1 MAADRCASVR
11 PNGREIAFARERGVL
26 RGHITARVELQRARR
41 GLAAIPVRLAC
52 VLFAVSLLGGCGST
66 LFGGKTETVENT
78 DPPDI
83 IYDKAD
89 KLADRG
95 RFGDAARAYEEVD
108 INHPYSQEARRAIL
122 MAAYAYYKA
131 GKYDEAIGAAD
142 RYLTLHPGTQESDLA
157 QNIIGMSYY
166 DRVLDPKRDQANTR
180 KALAAYETLLQRYPE
195 SRYAAEATNRVR
207 ILRDLLAASEMTIGR
222 WYLRKNNYLAAINRF
237 RVVVTD
243 YQTTEQVE
251 EALMRLTE
259 AYMALGIVNE
269 AQTAAAVLGHNFPD
283 SKWYSHA
290 YALLGKHGLQPKE
303 HEGSWITETWKSDGR
318 PA

>member
-1 MAADRCASVR
+1 V
-11 PNGREIAFARERGVL
+11 V
-26 RGHITARVELQRARR
+26 TA
-41 GLAAIPVRLAC
+41 
-52 VLFAVSLLGGCGST
+52 SLLAGCGSFAW
-66 LFGGKTETVENT
+66 FGGNKAEAPENN
-78 DPPDI
+78 DPPDV
-83 IYDKAD
+83 IYGKAEKLVDKG
-89 KLADRG
+89 KY
-95 RFGDAARAYEEVD
+95 GDAARAYEEVD

-131 GKYDEAIGAAD
+131 GKYDEAISSSD

-166 DRVLDPKRDQANTR
+166 DRVLDPKRDQTNAR
-180 KALAAYETLLQRYPE
+180 KALVAYDTLLQRYPD
-195 SRYAAEATNRVR
+195 SRYAGDAQNRTR
-207 ILRDLLAASEMTIGR
+207 ILRDLLAASEMTVGR
-222 WYLRKNNYLAAINRF
+222 YYLRHNNFLAAINRF
-237 RVVVTD
+237 RTVVTD
-243 YQTTEQVE
+243 YQTTEQVQ

-290 YALLGKHGLQPKE
+290 YGLLGKSGLQPQE
-303 HEGSWITETWKSDGR
+303 HEGSWITQTWKGDGK

>member
-1 MAADRCASVR
+1 MT
-11 PNGREIAFARERGVL
+11 GW
-26 RGHITARVELQRARR
+26 VELQRAPWRR
-41 GLAAIPVRLAC
+41 FALLRGWPAGSARVACLLVAANLVA
-52 VLFAVSLLGGCGST
+52 GCGSS
-66 LFGGKTETVENT
+66 LFGGKTETVENN
-78 DPPDI
+78 DPPEV
-83 IYDKAD
+83 IYDKAEKLTD
-89 KLADRG
+89 KG

-108 INHPYSQEARRAIL
+108 INHPYSQQARRAIL

-131 GKYDEAIGAAD
+131 GKYDEAVQAAD
-142 RYLTLHPGTQESDLA
+142 RYLTLHPGTQEADLA

-166 DRVLDPKRDQANTR
+166 DRVLDPKRDQTNAR
-180 KALAAYETLLQRYPE
+180 KALAAYDTLLQRYPE
-195 SRYAAEATNRVR
+195 SRYAGDAQNRTR
-207 ILRDLLAASEMTIGR
+207 ILRDLLAASEMTVGR
-222 WYLRKNNYLAAINRF
+222 WYLRRNNYLAAINRF
-237 RVVVTD
+237 KVVVVN
-243 YQTTEQVE
+243 YQTTEQVQ

-290 YALLGKHGLQPKE
+290 YGLLGKRGLQPKE

>member
-1 MAADRCASVR
+1 MR
-11 PNGREIAFARERGVL
+11 IAGL
-26 RGHITARVELQRARR
+26 L
-41 GLAAIPVRLAC
+41 LAA
-52 VLFAVSLLGGCGST
+52 SLLSGCGSS
-66 LFGGKTETVENT
+66 LFGGKTEIVENN
-78 DPPDI
+78 DPPNI
-83 IYDKAD
+83 IYGKAEGLVDKGKYA
-89 KLADRG
+89 
-95 RFGDAARAYEEVD
+95 DAARAYEEVD

-122 MAAYAYYKA
+122 MAAFAYYKA

-166 DRVLDPKRDQANTR
+166 DRILDPKRDQANTR

-195 SRYAAEATNRVR
+195 SRYSAEATNRIR

-290 YALLGKHGLQPKE
+290 YTLLGKRGLQPKE

>member
-1 MAADRCASVR
+1 MTAQVE
-11 PNGREIAFARERGVL
+11 REAVG
-26 RGHITARVELQRARR
+26 R
-41 GLAAIPVRLAC
+41 GLVAKSLGLAC
-52 VLFAVSLLGGCGST
+52 VILAASLLGGCGST
-66 LFGGKTETVENT
+66 LFGGKTEEVVNN
-78 DPPDI
+78 DPPDV
-83 IYDKAD
+83 IYQKAE
-89 KLADRG
+89 KLADQG
-95 RFGDAARAYEEVD
+95 KFKDAARAYEEVD
-108 INHPYSQEARRAIL
+108 INHPYSPEARRAIV
-122 MAAYAYYKA
+122 MAAYAYYKG
-131 GKYDEAIGAAD
+131 GKYDEAISAAD
-142 RYLTLHPGTQESDLA
+142 RYLTLHPGTPESDLA

-166 DRVLDPKRDQANTR
+166 DRVLDPKRDQSNAR

-195 SRYAAEATNRVR
+195 SRYAAEATNRTR
-207 ILRDLLAASEMTIGR
+207 ILRDLLAASEMTVGR
-222 WYLRKNNYLAAINRF
+222 WYLRHNNYLAAINRF

-290 YALLGKHGLQPKE
+290 YALLGKRGLQPKE

>member
-1 MAADRCASVR
+1 MTAPEKLHRA
-11 PNGREIAFARERGVL
+11 PGRRSAPFSIL
-26 RGHITARVELQRARR
+26 
-41 GLAAIPVRLAC
+41 GLL
-52 VLFAVSLLGGCGST
+52 LSVSLLTGCGS
-66 LFGGKTETVENT
+66 LWGDKDVVEDPNEPPNVIYKKAET
-78 DPPDI
+78 
-83 IYDKAD
+83 
-89 KLADRG
+89 LADRG
-95 RFGDAARAYEEVD
+95 NFKDAAKQYENVD

-131 GKYDEAIGAAD
+131 GKYDDAIGAAD
-142 RYLTLHPGTQESDLA
+142 RYLTLHPGTQEADLA
-157 QNIIGMSYY
+157 QDIIAMSYY
-166 DRVLDPKRDQANTR
+166 DRVLDPKRDQTSAR
-180 KALAAYETLLQRYPE
+180 KALAAYDTLIQRYPE
-195 SRYAAEATNRVR
+195 LRYAAEARNRQR
-207 ILRDLLAASEMTIGR
+207 ILRDLLAAQEMMVGR
-222 WYLRKNNYLAAINRF
+222 YYLRHNNFLAAINRF

-290 YALLGKHGLQPKE
+290 YGLLGKVGLQPQQ
-303 HEGSWITETWKSDGR
+303 HEGSWITQTWKGNGN

>member
-1 MAADRCASVR
+1 MPAPEKLHRA
-11 PNGREIAFARERGVL
+11 PERRSAPFSIL
-26 RGHITARVELQRARR
+26 
-41 GLAAIPVRLAC
+41 GLL
-52 VLFAVSLLGGCGST
+52 LSVSLLTGCGS
-66 LFGGKTETVENT
+66 LWGDKDVVEDPNEPPNVIYKKAET
-78 DPPDI
+78 
-83 IYDKAD
+83 
-89 KLADRG
+89 LADRG
-95 RFGDAARAYEEVD
+95 NFKDAAKQYENVD

-131 GKYDEAIGAAD
+131 GKYDDAIGAAD
-142 RYLTLHPGTQESDLA
+142 RYLTLHPGTQEADLA
-157 QNIIGMSYY
+157 QDIIAMSYY
-166 DRVLDPKRDQANTR
+166 DRVLDPKRDQTSAR
-180 KALAAYETLLQRYPE
+180 KALAAYDTLIQRYPE
-195 SRYAAEATNRVR
+195 SRYAAEARNRQR
-207 ILRDLLAASEMTIGR
+207 LLRDLLAAQEMMVGR
-222 WYLRKNNYLAAINRF
+222 YYLRHNNFLAAINRF

-290 YALLGKHGLQPKE
+290 YGLLGKVGLEPQQ
-303 HEGSWITETWKSDGR
+303 HEGSWITQTWKGNGN

>member
-1 MAADRCASVR
+1 MTVGSGRQALGRGLRSQVRFASV
-11 PNGREIAFARERGVL
+11 L
-26 RGHITARVELQRARR
+26 
-41 GLAAIPVRLAC
+41 LAACFLA
-52 VLFAVSLLGGCGST
+52 GCGST
-66 LFGGKTETVENT
+66 LFGGKTETVENN
-78 DPPDI
+78 DPPDV
-83 IYDKAD
+83 IYGKAEQLVDKG
-89 KLADRG
+89 KY
-95 RFGDAARAYEEVD
+95 GDAARAYEEVD

-166 DRVLDPKRDQANTR
+166 DRILDPKRDQTNSR

-207 ILRDLLAASEMTIGR
+207 ILRDVMAASEMTVGR

-237 RVVVTD
+237 KVVVTN

-283 SKWYSHA
+283 SKWYNHA
-290 YALLGKHGLQPKE
+290 YALLGKRGLQPKE

>member
-1 MAADRCASVR
+1 MTGWFELQTAPWRR
-11 PNGREIAFARERGVL
+11 FALL
-26 RGHITARVELQRARR
+26 RGWPAGSARVACL
-41 GLAAIPVRLAC
+41 LVAANLVA
-52 VLFAVSLLGGCGST
+52 GCGSS
-66 LFGGKTETVENT
+66 LFGGKTETVENN
-78 DPPDI
+78 DPPEV
-83 IYDKAD
+83 IYDKAEKLTD
-89 KLADRG
+89 KG

-108 INHPYSQEARRAIL
+108 INHPYSQQARRAIL

-131 GKYDEAIGAAD
+131 GKYDEAVQAAD
-142 RYLTLHPGTQESDLA
+142 RYLTLHPGTQEADLA

-166 DRVLDPKRDQANTR
+166 DRVLDPKRDQTNAR
-180 KALAAYETLLQRYPE
+180 KALAAYDTLLQRYPE
-195 SRYAAEATNRVR
+195 SRYAGDAQNRTR
-207 ILRDLLAASEMTIGR
+207 ILRDLLAASEMTVGR
-222 WYLRKNNYLAAINRF
+222 WYLRHNNYLAAINRF
-237 RVVVTD
+237 KVVVVN
-243 YQTTEQVE
+243 YQTTEQVQ

-290 YALLGKHGLQPKE
+290 YGLLGKRGLQPKE